1 MWTGI
6 QGHPGGHTRA
16 SKPFIPADFAES
28 HPGREEEACEYY
40 NKTMHSGNK
49 RPTASEHKSPWAKMK
64 EAVKGHSEEHESVE
78 MRDVQEGE
86 ASAFGKDEK
95 KM

>member
-1 MWTGI
+1 
-6 QGHPGGHTRA
+6 
-16 SKPFIPADFAES
+16 
-28 HPGREEEACEYY
+28 
-40 NKTMHSGNK
+40 MHSGNK